1 MSEETLAAIGEFGLI
16 DQITSGLGTSDYVL
30 LGPGDDA
37 AHIATADGTYVVTTD
52 ILIEGKHFRR
62 DWSSATEIGRKAAAV
77 NLSDI
82 NAMGGVATALTVAFA
97 APADLPVEWVK
108 ELTAGFES
116 ESAKVGAHLVGG
128 DIAESD
134 TIVISVTAFGDA
146 ERVLTR
152 AGAQPGDV
160 VAYIGSLGM
169 SGAGYAALSRGFR
182 SPKAAVDAHRVP
194 SPPYAAGPA
203 AAQAGATAMT
213 DVSDGFLS
221 DIANIAA
228 ASSVAIAL
236 DSSAFEVLEPVQTV
250 GSALGG
256 VDPMTFVLTG
266 GEDYALV
273 ATFPADATL
282 PEGWTVVG
290 SVAAGSG
297 VTVDGEEPSGD
308 LGHRVF

>member
-1 MSEETLAAIGEFGLI
+1 MTEETLGSIGEFGLI
-16 DQITSGLGTSDYVL
+16 EEVTSGVGTSDYVL

-97 APADLPVEWVK
+97 APRDLPVEWVR
-108 ELTAGFES
+108 EMTAGFES
-116 ESAKVGAHLVGG
+116 ECAKVGAHLVGG

-146 ERVLTR
+146 ERVVTR
-152 AGAQPGDV
+152 SDAQPGDV
-160 VAYIGSLGM
+160 VAYTGSLGM

-194 SPPYAAGPA
+194 EPPYAGGPA

-221 DIANIAA
+221 DVMNIAT
-228 ASSVAIAL
+228 ASGVAISL
-236 DSSAFEVLEPVQTV
+236 DSSKFEVLEPVQTV

-273 ATFPADATL
+273 ATFPADTTL
-282 PEGWTVVG
+282 PDGWTAVG
-290 SVAAGSG
+290 EVSAGAG
-297 VTVDGEEPSGD
+297 VTVDGEEPTGD
-308 LGHRVF
+308 LGHRAF